1 MKRKKTERTK
11 EKKSGY
17 RESNIRMI
25 REIKSEDSQ
34 KRINMLVT
42 HCYLKEEDR

>member
-1 MKRKKTERTK
+1 MKKKTEERTEAK
-11 EKKSGY
+11 GPGS

-34 KRINMLVT
+34 KRINMLVQ
-42 HCYLKEEDR
+42 HCYVKEVDR

>member
-1 MKRKKTERTK
+1 MKVKKTEKTE
-11 EKKSGY
+11 EKKAGY

-42 HCYLKEEDR
+42 HCYLKEADR